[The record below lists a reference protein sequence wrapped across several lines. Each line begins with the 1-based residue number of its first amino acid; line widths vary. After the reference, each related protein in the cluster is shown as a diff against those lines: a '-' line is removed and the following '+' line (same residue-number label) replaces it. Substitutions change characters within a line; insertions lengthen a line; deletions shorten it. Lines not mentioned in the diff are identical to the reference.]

1 MWHMVQVEVGKI
13 FEFVL
18 NFRSA
23 QRGAALPLLCPGAVC
38 AIYKRQFGTAVL
50 KPGQL
55 PCEPYMPLPHMV
67 TLASLAG
74 LGVIGKT
81 CDLVAGS
88 YRFST
93 PWSDADHPLRVRLR
107 VTEGHTVTT

>member
-1 MWHMVQVEVGKI
+1 MGKI

-55 PCEPYMPLPHMV
+55 PCEPYMPLP
-67 TLASLAG
+67 LASYGDTCL
-74 LGVIGKT
+74 IGRSRRDRQDVRSRRGIIPLLDAVERRGSPASREAT
-81 CDLVAGS
+81 CHRRSHSHHVAIA
-88 YRFST
+88 
-93 PWSDADHPLRVRLR
+93 W
-107 VTEGHTVTT
+107 